1 MRSLSTLNGAWF
13 KFLRQAAFYAGLLLL
28 WKALSALQLWPS
40 HLFPSPEQV
49 FETLWSGVQDRTLLV
64 SVGVTM
70 RRILL
75 GYFLSVFFG
84 VLLGFFIGKIKILD
98 ETIGSLFVGIQ
109 TLPSICF
116 LPLAM
121 VWFGANEI
129 AIQFVIVT
137 GSFLSIAIATDSGVK
152 SVHSTYLSAG
162 RNMGAQGAN
171 LFFHVVLPA
180 SFPSILMG
188 LKQGWIFAWRS
199 LMAAEMLFVSVGVG
213 YLLNEGRQLNDM
225 SRIIAVILVIITIGI
240 TIDNVFFG
248 TLEKRVRKVW
258 GLER

>member
-1 MRSLSTLNGAWF
+1 MRFPLILNGSF
-13 KFLRQAAFYAGLLLL
+13 LKFLRQAAFYVSLLLL
-28 WKALSALQLWPS
+28 WKFLFMLRLWPS

-49 FETLWSGVQDRTLLV
+49 FETLWSGIKDHTLLD

-70 RRILL
+70 RRIFL
-75 GYFLSVFFG
+75 GYLLSVFFG
-84 VLLGFFIGKIKILD
+84 VLLGFCIGKIKILD

-121 VWFGANEI
+121 VWFGVNEI

-171 LFFHVVLPA
+171 LFFHVVFPA

-199 LMAAEMLFVSVGVG
+199 LMAAEMLFVSLGLG